1 MDRVGF
7 ALPFVIVFAVFM
19 IVPIVGSFA
28 MSFTDFRAQDIRSPF
43 SVDFVGLDQYVKVL
57 GDPTFLKSIGVTGDL
72 RRRRHPGDDG
82 GRLALALALNS
93 GGGRIVSFLR
103 VGFYAPW

>member
-43 SVDFVGLDQYVKVL
+43 SVDFVGLASTSRCWAT
-57 GDPTFLKSIGVTGDL
+57 PFLKSIGVTATFVVVGI
-72 RRRRHPGDDG
+72 PVTMAVA
-82 GRLALALALNS
+82 LALALALNS